1 MSAVISNRRR
11 SDRRLSSALLGG
23 VVGPPL
29 FVAVF
34 LVDGFIHPAY
44 NSVTD
49 FVSELSRGELGWL
62 QVVNFLVFAGMMLM
76 FAAGIRWGAPVG
88 PGSVAG
94 SALFAIIGVSLV
106 LCGLFVTDP
115 HTAKVQTVQ
124 GMIHIFAAMPVFGGM
139 ALACSIFARRFQGFL
154 RWYSLASGALVLVS
168 WVAIFPVG
176 YPFGIIGIM
185 QRVAILIGLTWITV
199 LAVALCAERAG
210 EIRAYRTAPRQPCP
224 ARRYACRTSD
234 PGRIDAMSHVSAHHP
249 A

>member
-1 MSAVISNRRR
+1 MRPAGSVISYRRVPN
-11 SDRRLSSALLGG
+11 SLLGG

-44 NSVTD
+44 NPVTD

-88 PGSVAG
+88 PGSAAG
-94 SALFAIIGVSLV
+94 SALFAIIGASLV
-106 LCGLFVTDP
+106 VCGLFVTDP

-124 GMIHIFAAMPVFGGM
+124 GMIHIFAAMPVFGGI
-139 ALACSIFARRFQGFL
+139 AAACFVFARRFHGSQ
-154 RWYSLASGALVLVS
+154 RWYSLASGAFVLVS

-176 YPFGIIGIM
+176 YPLGIIGIM
-185 QRVAILIGLTWITV
+185 QRVAILAGLTWITA
-199 LAVALCAERAG
+199 LALALRAECARETR
-210 EIRAYRTAPRQPCP
+210 E
-224 ARRYACRTSD
+224 
-234 PGRIDAMSHVSAHHP
+234 
-249 A
+249 